1 MPITVFKIGGSLLEV
16 AGLAE
21 RIEGLMAQRPET
33 TAVLAVGGGGVAD
46 VVRRWDAV
54 HGLGDEAA
62 HWLAV
67 RSLSI
72 NEALLCN
79 VLPQCV
85 PVSTPAEAAAHAK
98 AGQVSVLASEAFLRH
113 DEDSSE
119 ALPHNWEVTSDSIAA
134 RAAVCFKAAELVF
147 AKSVSLPKK
156 RDIAAV
162 QSRRLIDSHF
172 YQLAKSIPR
181 VGWINLRQQQEIEPW
196 LELGKP
202 VGSKRSL

>member
-1 MPITVFKIGGSLLEV
+1 
-16 AGLAE
+16 
-21 RIEGLMAQRPET
+21 
-33 TAVLAVGGGGVAD
+33 
-46 VVRRWDAV
+46 V

-85 PVSTPAEAAAHAK
+85 PVFTPAEATAHAE
-98 AGQVSVLASEAFLRH
+98 AGRVTVLASEAFLRR
-113 DEDSSE
+113 DDTSPD
-119 ALPHNWEVTSDSIAA
+119 AVPHNWEVTSDSIAA
-134 RAAVCFKAAELVF
+134 RAAVCFEAAELVF

-172 YQLAKSIPR
+172 QSLAESIPR
-181 VGWINLRQQQEIEPW
+181 VGWVNLRQQQRIEPW
-196 LELGKP
+196 LESGKP
-202 VGSKRSL
+202 VCSKRSV

>member
-16 AGLAE
+16 AGLAD
-21 RIEGLMAQRPET
+21 RIEALMAQRPET
-33 TAVLAVGGGGVAD
+33 VAVLAVGGGGVAD

-54 HGLGDEAA
+54 HSLGDEAA

-85 PVSTPAEAAAHAK
+85 PVSTPAEAAAHAE
-98 AGQVSVLASEAFLRH
+98 AGQVTVLASEAFLRH
-113 DEDSSE
+113 DENSSE

-134 RAAVCFKAAELVF
+134 RAAVCFEATELVF

-162 QSRRLIDSHF
+162 QSRRLIDNHF
-172 YQLAKSIPR
+172 HQLAQSIPR
-181 VGWINLRQQQEIEPW
+181 VGWINLRQQQSIEPW
-196 LELGKP
+196 LESGKP